1 MRERN
6 GEGVGLTKATQNL
19 EDIQKE
25 KRTLHI
31 IIFSFICCTCL
42 CNVYVPFQ

>member
-19 EDIQKE
+19 EDRRGRELYIS
-25 KRTLHI
+25 
-31 IIFSFICCTCL
+31 SFLVLYVVCVCVMC
-42 CNVYVPFQ
+42 YVPFQ